1 MKILILK
8 EYNMAWK
15 YFDHNPAENANN
27 APDAGR
33 TLARTVARGGEAI
46 LGLPGDIL
54 STGLS
59 VGNFVTGGNIPGV
72 ETVQKYLPTS
82 ANIRKGTEALTG
94 EYLKPRNKGEEFYE
108 DVVGDLATLALPV
121 KGKIPFKSAIVKALG
136 ANALGFL
143 GEEVGGD
150 IGKSV
155 GKIGF
160 ILGSGLPGGKSK
172 LEEAMKVNYKKAGES
187 IKDNP
192 IFKSKPLRD
201 EVTQLQKWSKSGIGT
216 PEKEFVGSTIDS
228 VKKLIKKDTIS
239 IKNAWEAK
247 KDVNSLLKDKNTPTK
262 ALPQLEKLS
271 GSLNKVLQEYG
282 TKYNPDFLKSFNFSE
297 DIYKGLNK
305 KSKINKFFQDNFS
318 LEELAK
324 NSLTKG
330 LLGTIAYGTG
340 QLPKLAA
347 GAVAGF
353 GARPAIQSF
362 EFLMNSKE
370 AQKYYK
376 DILKGAASGNKTL
389 VARSITNLNK
399 VGDHYE
405 KKNNT
410 SNNEWQY
417 FDSIPS

>member
-1 MKILILK
+1 
-8 EYNMAWK
+8 
-15 YFDHNPAENANN
+15 
-27 APDAGR
+27 
-33 TLARTVARGGEAI
+33 
-46 LGLPGDIL
+46 
-54 STGLS
+54 
-59 VGNFVTGGNIPGV
+59 
-72 ETVQKYLPTS
+72 
-82 ANIRKGTEALTG
+82 
-94 EYLKPRNKGEEFYE
+94 
-108 DVVGDLATLALPV
+108 
-121 KGKIPFKSAIVKALG
+121 
-136 ANALGFL
+136 
-143 GEEVGGD
+143 
-150 IGKSV
+150 
-155 GKIGF
+155 
-160 ILGSGLPGGKSK
+160 
-172 LEEAMKVNYKKAGES
+172 
-187 IKDNP
+187 
-192 IFKSKPLRD
+192 LRD

-389 VARSITNLNK
+389 VDRSITNLNK